1 MPEILPLEIHSLS
14 QAYFPFDL
22 HRPQRCPVI
31 LLRHQWSSKV
41 LCWQQANL
49 GKITKGTSSNI
60 KSKEKGYN
68 KNIENSILVEGGSGD
83 PELWPSLHFGQWI
96 DVNMVGAFGG
106 WVRCCEAV
114 FSSPFSVPVHWGH
127 AHLPHSGPAGG
138 VVAKLCSGGRYMD
151 GGVGHRRTQSPW
163 PFPGSLCLIPGTG
176 QSSKVVSADPTGSCC
191 VGFTIVFTS
200 FKVLNFVFKPVNC
213 K

>member
-1 MPEILPLEIHSLS
+1 MPGN
-14 QAYFPFDL
+14 
-22 HRPQRCPVI
+22 
-31 LLRHQWSSKV
+31 SSGH
-41 LCWQQANL
+41 QQANL

-83 PELWPSLHFGQWI
+83 PELWPSLHFGQRI
-96 DVNMVGAFGG
+96 DVNVVSVFGG

-138 VVAKLCSGGRYMD
+138 GVAKLCSGGQYMD
-151 GGVGHRRTQSPW
+151 CGVGPRLGLKALRH
-163 PFPGSLCLIPGTG
+163 FLGVC
-176 QSSKVVSADPTGSCC
+176 VSYQELDNPAR
-191 VGFTIVFTS
+191 
-200 FKVLNFVFKPVNC
+200 
-213 K
+213 